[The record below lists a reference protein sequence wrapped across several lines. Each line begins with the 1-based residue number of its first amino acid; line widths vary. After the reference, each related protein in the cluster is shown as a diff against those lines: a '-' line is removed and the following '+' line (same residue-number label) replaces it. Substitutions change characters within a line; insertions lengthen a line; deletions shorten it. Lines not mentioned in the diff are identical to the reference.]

1 MSFVEVPFVMTSTLT
16 PPARWTDE
24 FLDSMRQV
32 TDPEADRLVADLYA
46 EGGIGA
52 LLKLKSFLDAWDAP
66 APPELAAPV
75 REFFERPVEYPPWVD
90 FEKIRLAEDLFVS
103 YGPVTTVTLL
113 LNAVPHFFTNP
124 AGARSF
130 YLAKIF
136 SPDSVRNRMHEV
148 PQFVINIT
156 QHGGLSQRV
165 TPGTPPAVEKGPGV
179 LTAQKLRVAH
189 ARIRLLL
196 KLHQQ
201 RSEDEWDLGGLGEP
215 INQEDLAEA
224 LMYFCLW
231 TIEGLEKVG
240 FDQTPEEEEAMLMSW
255 KTVGFLLGLRE
266 ELQPKD
272 VAEALVLRDTIA
284 RRQTRVTPEAR
295 ALIAEM
301 LGIVRG
307 MLPIWHRHW
316 PAGLMRYQLGNEL
329 ADSLGVPNHRLLGW
343 LLTVTHPFWGERQV
357 FAKLAKL
364 LSPPVVRWLVTQDRK
379 GNRGAFHIPARLAR
393 SWGLKSSK

>member
-1 MSFVEVPFVMTSTLT
+1 MTSTLT
-16 PPARWTDE
+16 PAARWTDE

-32 TDPEADRLVADLYA
+32 TDPEADRLVAELFT
-46 EGGIGA
+46 GGGVEA

-66 APPELAAPV
+66 ATPDLPAPV

-90 FEKIRLAEDLFVS
+90 FDRIRLAEDLFVS

-156 QHGGLSQRV
+156 QHGGLAQTV
-165 TPGTPPAVEKGPGV
+165 TPEGAVEKGPGV
-179 LTAQKLRVAH
+179 ITAQKLRVAH

-201 RSEDEWDLGGLGEP
+201 RKEDEWDLGGLGEP

-231 TIEGLEKVG
+231 TIEGLKKVG
-240 FDQTPEEEEAMLMSW
+240 IDQTPEEEEATLMSW

-266 ELQPKD
+266 ELQPKG
-272 VAEALVLRDTIA
+272 VAEAFVLRDTIA

-295 ALIAEM
+295 ALISEM

-307 MLPIWHRHW
+307 MLPFWHRQW
-316 PAGLMRYQLGNEL
+316 PAGLMRYQLGDEL
-329 ADSLGVPNHRLLGW
+329 ADSLGVPNPRLLGW
-343 LLTVTHPFWGERQV
+343 LLTTTRPIWGEHRV
-357 FAKLAKL
+357 FAKLAML
-364 LSPPVVRWLVTQDRK
+364 ISPPVVKWLVTQDRK
-379 GNRGAFHIPARLAR
+379 GNRGAFFIPERLAR
-393 SWGLKSSK
+393 SWGLKGSK

>member
-1 MSFVEVPFVMTSTLT
+1 MTSTLT
-16 PPARWTDE
+16 PAVRWTDE

-32 TDPEADRLVADLYA
+32 TDPEADRLVAGLFA
-46 EGGIGA
+46 EGGIEA

-66 APPELAAPV
+66 ATPELAAPV
-75 REFFERPVEYPPWVD
+75 REFFERPVEYPAWVD

-156 QHGGLSQRV
+156 QHGGLAQTFR
-165 TPGTPPAVEKGPGV
+165 PDGTAEKGPGV
-179 LTAQKLRVAH
+179 ITAQKLRVAH

-201 RSEDEWDLGGLGEP
+201 RTEDEWDLGGLGEP

-231 TIEGLEKVG
+231 TIEGLKKVG
-240 FDQTPEEEEAMLMSW
+240 IDQTPEEEEATLMSW

-272 VAEALVLRDTIA
+272 VAEAFVLRDTIA
-284 RRQTRVTPEAR
+284 RRQTRVTAEAR
-295 ALIAEM
+295 ALISEM

-307 MLPIWHRHW
+307 MLPFWHRQW
-316 PAGLMRYQLGNEL
+316 PAGLMRYQLGDEL
-329 ADSLGVPNHRLLGW
+329 ADSLGVPNPRLLGW
-343 LLTVTHPFWGERQV
+343 LLMTTRPIWGEHRV
-357 FAKLAKL
+357 FAKLAML
-364 LSPPVVRWLVTQDRK
+364 ISPPVVKWLVTQDRK
-379 GNRGAFHIPARLAR
+379 GNRGAFFVPERLAQ
-393 SWGLKSSK
+393 SWGLKGGK